1 MRDIDGMV
9 RNETETANNMDDMVK
24 DSIGQIKVPSLPP
37 LFLVLHSR
45 TSRTHFL
52 PWLIGTLVVTKVYL
66 AY

>member
-37 LFLVLHSR
+37 FS
-45 TSRTHFL
+45 SF
-52 PWLIGTLVVTKVYL
+52 TLKNI
-66 AY
+66 